1 MAGTY
6 KKIKELDQKRKDMS
20 ENDLEVED
28 LFDKYSK
35 VKQSFLDQ

>member
-6 KKIKELDQKRKDMS
+6 KMMKELDQKRKDLMS

-35 VKQSFLDQ
+35 VK